1 MPIVFPAGRH
11 RRHLSL
17 TQGGCWRVW
26 ARDVDYTIPT
36 KASNAIRTIAKA
48 RCLAHRPPEHT
59 MTPTTEARPAAPAP
73 DLAAIKQR
81 QQATWASGDFAV
93 IGTTL
98 QIVGEMLAEAVDVR
112 AGQQVLDVAAGNGNA
127 TLAAARRFAQV
138 TSTDY
143 VPALL
148 DKGRAR
154 AQAEGLS
161 VAFQTADAEALPFDD
176 ARFDT
181 VLSTFGVMFAPDH
194 ARAAGEM
201 LRVVKPGGRV
211 GLANWTPDGF
221 IGRLFKAVG
230 AHVPPPA
237 GLKSPALWG
246 TEAHIA
252 ELFGSGAEA
261 IRCERRL
268 FNFRYGS
275 TAHWI
280 QVFRDF
286 YGPTHKA
293 FAALD
298 AAGQQALESAIT
310 ALLEEVNVAGPSSLV
325 VPAEYL
331 EIVITRG

>member
-1 MPIVFPAGRH
+1 
-11 RRHLSL
+11 
-17 TQGGCWRVW
+17 
-26 ARDVDYTIPT
+26 
-36 KASNAIRTIAKA
+36 
-48 RCLAHRPPEHT
+48 
-59 MTPTTEARPAAPAP
+59 MTPTIEARPFAALTP

-98 QIVGEMLAEAVDVR
+98 QIVGEMLAEAADVR
-112 AGQQVLDVAAGNGNA
+112 TGQQVLDVAAGNGNA
-127 TLAAARRFAQV
+127 TLAAARRFAHV

-154 AQAEGLS
+154 AQAEGLA
-161 VAFQTADAEALPFDD
+161 VAFRTADAEALPFEE
-176 ARFDT
+176 ACFDT

-194 ARAAGEM
+194 ARAAAEM
-201 LRVVKPGGRV
+201 LRVVKPGGRI
-211 GLANWTPDGF
+211 GLANWTPAGF
-221 IGRLFKAVG
+221 IGRLFKVIG

-246 TEAHIA
+246 TDAHIG
-252 ELFGSGAEA
+252 ELFGSSATD
-261 IRCERRL
+261 IRCERRH

-275 TAHWI
+275 AAHWI

-298 AAGQQALESAIT
+298 TAGQQALERDIT
-310 ALLEEVNVAGPSSLV
+310 ALLEELNVAGASSLV

-331 EIVITRG
+331 EIVITKR